1 MMRSLPLWLSL
12 LLSYLLSTPPAVAR
26 LERTLAKANCSEY
39 EGSTGQ
45 EDDEDGQ
52 GAGEGAILA
61 AIRSPAFA
69 VAVAVAIPPEL
80 ESMPRRAP
88 LLNRNPFKRRWS
100 GDAD

>member
-1 MMRSLPLWLSL
+1 M
-12 LLSYLLSTPPAVAR
+12 
-26 LERTLAKANCSEY
+26 LETTLANANCSEY

-45 EDDEDGQ
+45 EDDKDGQ
-52 GAGEGAILA
+52 GTGEGATSVVA

-88 LLNRNPFKRRWS
+88 LLNRTPLKRRWS